1 MYTSDGLELLKA
13 AMESTGSRSV
23 DGSVNAST
31 STTAEGVWWSYEVQ
45 SLSQRFGAALTRH
58 VARPGG
64 GALVDIDLSESL
76 GAAWSSVAL
85 VALVPAGYPWRAKP
99 TVTVVDRRGA
109 LARERL
115 VQLSQCVVDALA
127 RAAAAGGPAVFFAAE
142 RAAAM
147 LPKYAGADL
156 DTKDHVLIFRVFAA
170 LGDVDAAEAA
180 FRRLGGRA
188 SSMMLNL
195 LLLACAKA
203 GQPERAAL
211 VIRDAHGLEKGQEE
225 RIVDVVSYNTAIKGF
240 AQAGSVHGC
249 FKCFHAMIEHGLEPD
264 GITFSTLLD
273 ACVEHSSVGST
284 RSIVDAL
291 IAGGKERAS
300 TVCML
305 FLKTLVRA
313 SRLAKALELY
323 DDMKA
328 SGVACADIATYSVLI
343 KALVDQHD
351 LEKAL
356 QLLEDLKAAGLSPDD
371 IILTHLLEGCR
382 HAGDHATGKRLFAE
396 MVGSCVKPSEFTLV
410 TMLKLHGRCGAHGE
424 AHDLVAGWKDQH
436 GSAPTVI
443 HYTCLVSGCMRTRS
457 YDQAWKAYQLMRSN
471 GVAPDVTSLSTLL
484 PGMAAAQ
491 RWDRVCEAAEAALLS
506 TPPLKVPAEILN
518 NALSQMVAAKES
530 KGQTERLRGLM
541 TNAGVTLSAPRT
553 ARPWRHAS

>member
-1 MYTSDGLELLKA
+1 MLGHLEQREFTRALNIY
-13 AMESTGSRSV
+13 RSLER
-23 DGSVNAST
+23 DGSGRAFGEDLYSAFIQSAVRVGKLDVVERMLSDMRRSGAPVT
-31 STTAEGVWWSYEVQ
+31 LGFWQTTLRM
-45 SLSQRFGAALTRH
+45 LSSRKHFGTCLSAHEAFGDLVPQDRVVYSCLINAALE
-58 VARPGG
+58 A
-64 GALVDIDLSESL
+64 GA
-76 GAAWSSVAL
+76 
-85 VALVPAGYPWRAKP
+85 P
-99 TVTVVDRRGA
+99 
-109 LARERL
+109 
-115 VQLSQCVVDALA
+115 
-127 RAAAAGGPAVFFAAE
+127 E

-351 LEKAL
+351 LERAL
-356 QLLEDLKAAGLSPDD
+356 RLLEDLKAAGLSPDD
-371 IILTHLLEGCR
+371 IVLTHLLEGCR